1 MEAMGMKVFLLT
13 LLTSA
18 AAFADVNFD
27 REVRPIL
34 SDNCFSCHGPD
45 AKNRMAN
52 LRLDVPDG
60 GLDPAKVLAR
70 VTNSDVAK
78 RMPPAYSGHT
88 LTPQQIDLIRQW
100 IEQGAKWQPHWAFIA
115 PKRPDAPAVKD
126 TAWVRNPIDSFILA
140 HLEKEG
146 LKPSPAADKATLL
159 RRVSYDLTGLPP
171 TLTELNSFL
180 ADKSPDAYEKRVDA
194 LLKSPPLR

>member
-1 MEAMGMKVFLLT
+1 MGMKVFLLT
-13 LLTSA
+13 MLAGAT
-18 AAFADVNFD
+18 AFADVNFD

-70 VTNSDVAK
+70 VTNPDLAK
-78 RMPPAYSGHT
+78 RMPPSYSGHT
-88 LTPQQIDLIRQW
+88 LTPQQIDVIKQW
-100 IEQGAKWQPHWAFIA
+100 IEQGAKWQPHWAFVA
-115 PKRPDAPAVKD
+115 PKRPDAPVVKD

-140 HLEKEG
+140 RLEKEG
-146 LKPSPAADKATLL
+146 LKPSPAAGKATLL
-159 RRVSYDLTGLPP
+159 RRVTHDLTGLPP
-171 TLTELNSFL
+171 HRCGIKFV
-180 ADKSPDAYEKRVDA
+180 PRG
-194 LLKSPPLR
+194 